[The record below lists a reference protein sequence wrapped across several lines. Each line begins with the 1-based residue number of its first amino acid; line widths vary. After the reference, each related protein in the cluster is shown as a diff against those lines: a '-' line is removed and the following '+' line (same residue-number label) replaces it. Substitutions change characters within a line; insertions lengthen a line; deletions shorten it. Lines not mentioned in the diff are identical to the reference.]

1 MKRKVGKVSVTEKDE
16 ILSLYERRN
25 GLTELAKIIDVNNQV
40 LYDKLV
46 NDLGSTQVKFQQWW
60 DKMASQYNWETVAD
74 GKWEIDFD
82 TCDIYLVIG

>member
-25 GLTELAKIIDVNNQV
+25 GLTELAKIIDANNQV

-60 DKMASQYNWETVAD
+60 DRMALQYNWETVAD

>member
-25 GLTELAKIIDVNNQV
+25 GLTELAKIIDVNNQA

-60 DKMASQYNWETVAD
+60 DNMASQYNWETVAD
-74 GKWEIDFD
+74 GKWEIDFE
-82 TCDIYLVIG
+82 TCEIYLVIG